1 MAPQHRK
8 RPQNQVTGTL
18 TDSMAPNFS
27 SSMWGIPHLA
37 AMAVAYLC
45 GISSGGIKL
54 REYIAI
60 LGARSIGSQ
69 SGRPD
74 IIGMRGS

>member
-1 MAPQHRK
+1 
-8 RPQNQVTGTL
+8 
-18 TDSMAPNFS
+18 
-27 SSMWGIPHLA
+27 MWGIPHLA

-54 REYIAI
+54 REYIAT
-60 LGARSIGSQ
+60 LGAGSIGSQ

-74 IIGMRGS
+74 IIGMRG